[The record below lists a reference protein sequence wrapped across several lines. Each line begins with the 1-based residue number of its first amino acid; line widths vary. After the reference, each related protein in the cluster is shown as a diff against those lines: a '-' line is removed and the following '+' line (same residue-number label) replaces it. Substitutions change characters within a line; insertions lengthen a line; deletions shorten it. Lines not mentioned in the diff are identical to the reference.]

1 MLWFAVHVLLWLELA
16 LCLLCCIPGA
26 RWRRAIRW
34 FIDLPF
40 VHVTTKGLPYLVVI
54 LMALLVQ
61 SIYIQVNARQHG
73 EEARVM
79 AGQSTTIT
87 LYEANMYRAQRNTY
101 MAAIALLGMLMLRE
115 IIQCV
120 TPPRPHPPTHIH
132 FWAQLK
138 SKVLTCMS
146 VPLLH
151 RTASFVRRCVEYEDE
166 IARLKSE
173 MEWSDGAVQDEK
185 HFSEARKQAAAEKLH
200 SAKEDIKASAKHAAR
215 EVKQAVDQLQS
226 DKKQD

>member
-115 IIQCV
+115 II
-120 TPPRPHPPTHIH
+120 H
-132 FWAQLK
+132 
-138 SKVLTCMS
+138 
-146 VPLLH
+146 
-151 RTASFVRRCVEYEDE
+151 FVRRCVEYEDE

-200 SAKEDIKASAKHAAR
+200 SAKEDIKAGAKHAAR

>member
-1 MLWFAVHVLLWLELA
+1 M
-16 LCLLCCIPGA
+16 G
-26 RWRRAIRW
+26 
-34 FIDLPF
+34 

-115 IIQCV
+115 II
-120 TPPRPHPPTHIH
+120 H
-132 FWAQLK
+132 
-138 SKVLTCMS
+138 
-146 VPLLH
+146 
-151 RTASFVRRCVEYEDE
+151 FVRRCVEYEDE
-166 IARLKSE
+166 IARSNRR
-173 MEWSDGAVQDEK
+173 WSGPMALCK
-185 HFSEARKQAAAEKLH
+185 MRSIFPRPARKPPEKLH
-200 SAKEDIKASAKHAAR
+200 SAKEDIKAGAKHAAR
-215 EVKQAVDQLQS
+215 
-226 DKKQD
+226 